1 MVPEPGYHGRAPA
14 TPPTQTTADRRFAL
28 RRRGPVVFYEF
39 EPLRRI
45 G

>member
-1 MVPEPGYHGRAPA
+1 MVPERGYHDRASA
-14 TPPTQTTADRRFAL
+14 TPPPQTAADRRFAL
-28 RRRGPVVFYEF
+28 RQRGPVVFYEF